1 MTLEEYSKQFDEKM
15 QELKHDLSY
24 THLGWTDEVYREI
37 LDEMQGEVAESKDR
51 KV

>member
-15 QELKHDLSY
+15 QELKYYFSY
-24 THLGWTDEVYREI
+24 THLGWTNEMYQEM
-37 LDEMQGEVAESKDR
+37 LDEMQRENKESKDR